1 MTRLIPLPPAEV
13 AARLKSGNSVLV
25 DIREPDEFA
34 RRHIAGAVSR
44 PLSAFEDPHL
54 RMEPGRDVI
63 FTCRTGNRTSVNC
76 ARLQACVGGGDV
88 SVLDGGVD
96 GWAAA
101 GLPVVEDRAA
111 PLELMRQV
119 QIAAGLL
126 VLTGILLG
134 FAVSPVLFGLS
145 AFVGAGLTFAGATGW
160 CGMARLLALM
170 PWNRRAAA

>member
-1 MTRLIPLPPAEV
+1 MTSLIPLSPADV
-13 AARLKSGNSVLV
+13 AARLKHGALLV
-25 DIREPDEFA
+25 DIRESDEFA
-34 RRHIAGAVSR
+34 RRHVSGAVSR
-44 PLSAFEDPHL
+44 PLSAFEQAHL
-54 RMEPGRDVI
+54 RIEPGRDVI

-76 ARLQACVGGGDV
+76 ARLRASVEGEAW
-88 SVLDGGVD
+88 VLDGGVD

-101 GLPVVEDRAA
+101 GLPVVEDRKA

-126 VLTGILLG
+126 VLAGVLLG
-134 FAVSPVLFGLS
+134 FTVSPILFGLA

-160 CGMARLLALM
+160 CGMAKLLALM